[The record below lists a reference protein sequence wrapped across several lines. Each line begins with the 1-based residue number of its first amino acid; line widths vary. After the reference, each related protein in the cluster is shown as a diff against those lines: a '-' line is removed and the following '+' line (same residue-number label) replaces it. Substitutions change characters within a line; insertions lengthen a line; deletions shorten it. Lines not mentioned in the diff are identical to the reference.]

1 MKEAN
6 GVHNK
11 GAQPTW
17 HLEKGVICWS
27 SQLRL
32 ERAGLLQTP
41 RVPKVI

>member
-11 GAQPTW
+11 GSARQPSPSR
-17 HLEKGVICWS
+17 KGGDLLVKS
-27 SQLRL
+27 TPP
-32 ERAGLLQTP
+32 EAGLQTP